1 MTTNIEVV
9 HDNNDAENIDSE
21 SESENIAG
29 NIAGD
34 DTVPAPVPAEPAVD
48 IDSNNVGC
56 PCTTDWSSLKVKNLT
71 KAQRSKLIQDSEAGI
86 ENQYFKVQQ
95 MRNGTTRIVKRSNPL
110 NSDAESAGRDIS
122 NRYTGKRLTT
132 EQLLLEHVLDLER
145 KYEIM
150 RQKHKRLKKR
160 YNKLETDIYDSDDE
174 AMPLESVSSPVTE
187 PAVQENPVRVKE
199 PETFPAEPIVTAT
212 FRPRNG
218 KPSWR
223 SMIASM

>member
-9 HDNNDAENIDSE
+9 HDNITGDIDSE

-34 DTVPAPVPAEPAVD
+34 DTVPAPAPAEPAVD
-48 IDSNNVGC
+48 I
-56 PCTTDWSSLKVKNLT
+56 DWSSLKVKNLT

-110 NSDAESAGRDIS
+110 NNDAESAERDIN

-145 KYEIM
+145 KYEVM

-174 AMPLESVSSPVTE
+174 PIAAEDISRAVEPE
-187 PAVQENPVRVKE
+187 PAVQENPVRVKD

-212 FRPRNG
+212 FKPRNG

-223 SMIASM
+223 SMIVRM

>member
-9 HDNNDAENIDSE
+9 HDNINEDIDSE
-21 SESENIAG
+21 SESE

-48 IDSNNVGC
+48 I
-56 PCTTDWSSLKVKNLT
+56 DWSSLKVKNLT

-110 NSDAESAGRDIS
+110 NNDAESAGRDIN

-145 KYEIM
+145 KYEVM

-187 PAVQENPVRVKE
+187 PAAYKADPTYGGAVQENPVRVKD

-223 SMIASM
+223 SMIARM

>member
-9 HDNNDAENIDSE
+9 HDKITEDIDSE

-34 DTVPAPVPAEPAVD
+34 NTIPAPAPAGPAVD
-48 IDSNNVGC
+48 I
-56 PCTTDWSSLKVKNLT
+56 DWSSLKVKNLT

-110 NSDAESAGRDIS
+110 NNDAESAERDIN

-145 KYEIM
+145 KYEVM

-174 AMPLESVSSPVTE
+174 PIAAEDISRAVEPE
-187 PAVQENPVRVKE
+187 PAVQENPVRVKD
-199 PETFPAEPIVTAT
+199 PETFPQEPIVTAT
-212 FRPRNG
+212 FKPRNG

-223 SMIASM
+223 SMIVSM